1 MESLHELEIIVI
13 LLAVV
18 LALTTLAHR
27 ILLPYPILLVVGGLI
42 LGVVPGMPRIQLNPD
57 LVFLVF
63 LPPILWGAAYFT
75 SWRDFRANL
84 RPITWLAVGLVLVTT
99 ATGGRPGAWGPAR
112 NQLGR
117 GGGAGGDR
125 VSARRHRGDRHCP
138 EAWHSATPRH
148 DSRGRE
154 FGQ

>member
-1 MESLHELEIIVI
+1 MESLYELEIIVV

-27 ILLPYPILLVVGGLI
+27 LLVPYPILLVVGGVI

-63 LPPILWGAAYFT
+63 LPPILWGAVYFT

-84 RPITWLAVGLVLVTT
+84 VRL
-99 ATGGRPGAWGPAR
+99 PG
-112 NQLGR
+112 
-117 GGGAGGDR
+117 
-125 VSARRHRGDRHCP
+125 
-138 EAWHSATPRH
+138 
-148 DSRGRE
+148 
-154 FGQ
+154 